1 MKQLFFFFVLLLPFC
16 VQAQISEPFDGPEI
30 TSANPWKVG
39 EGFHLSGGRLSFDGS
54 GQKGW
59 KSCALPIRY
68 TPDMQWTFDVDLA
81 FRSSNLNNARIYVYA
96 TAKPS
101 DVAFFVQ
108 VGHNDHSVSFYEYRG
123 TNTPE
128 RVIRGREGLLGD
140 GASSVRV
147 RLTLERNRLWTL
159 YTSTDKRHFV
169 KEGEVEIPLPA
180 DDIRPGGFFHL
191 ACFYKAISL
200 TGMVFSFDNVEIS
213 SEIDLPEADLILL
226 SLDGDRERHNAIRG
240 DTYDAILENIRRAPS
255 DNICLYMAI
264 NQINKDAIRH
274 VCRIARDTPHVR
286 AVSFNFH
293 TPYPGTEDLALSRE
307 EKAACCA
314 AISEM
319 IREGA
324 PVFNLQS
331 AFPYLIHNRFPTPCR
346 QCVVMEAG
354 KLSVC
359 GRCVDSPSLCH
370 VCGYFFA
377 AEYALLFRGN
387 PRIVLEMLKT
397 YPKYI

>member
-1 MKQLFFFFVLLLPFC
+1 MTMKQLFFFFVLLLPFC

-180 DDIRPGGFFHL
+180 EDIRPGGFFHL

-213 SEIDLPEADLILL
+213 SEIDLSEADPGEEVPEVSENPGEASGKTPALL
-226 SLDGDRERHNAIRG
+226 SVEEETDFSLLLAFDREIRAANALVFLSGEEAEVLYLSEDERILKAEWATLRERGKRYTLDYAGIYPKEGIEESKGSRSFVSFDIRKIRSPG
-240 DTYDAILENIRRAPS
+240 NSIPFSEFSVNLNFTRSFVANIRRRIQRS
-255 DNICLYMAI
+255 YWRKINVFLFCLWLWRTS
-264 NQINKDAIRH
+264 QQR
-274 VCRIARDTPHVR
+274 P
-286 AVSFNFH
+286 
-293 TPYPGTEDLALSRE
+293 
-307 EKAACCA
+307 
-314 AISEM
+314 
-319 IREGA
+319 
-324 PVFNLQS
+324 
-331 AFPYLIHNRFPTPCR
+331 
-346 QCVVMEAG
+346 
-354 KLSVC
+354 
-359 GRCVDSPSLCH
+359 
-370 VCGYFFA
+370 
-377 AEYALLFRGN
+377 
-387 PRIVLEMLKT
+387 
-397 YPKYI
+397 